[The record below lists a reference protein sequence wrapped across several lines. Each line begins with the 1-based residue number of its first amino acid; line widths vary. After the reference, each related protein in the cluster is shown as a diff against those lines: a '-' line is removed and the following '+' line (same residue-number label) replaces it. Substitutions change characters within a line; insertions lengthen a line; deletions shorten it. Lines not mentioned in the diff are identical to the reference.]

1 MAENI
6 FLETERLILRRFSID
21 DVDHIA
27 ALDGDPEVM
36 RYVADGL
43 PKTRRDAEEAVPR
56 VLLNY
61 GKFPGLGIWNAKEK
75 PHLAFTGWF
84 ALKYIPKTEE
94 IEVGYRLM
102 KSAWGRG
109 LATEG
114 ARAMLRYGFCERR
127 LHRIVAV
134 THPDNAASQ
143 RVLRKLGLEY
153 RGIGHYY
160 GRDVSYF
167 VIERERYPAP

>member
-1 MAENI
+1 MSENI
-6 FLETERLILRRFSID
+6 FLETERLILRRFTMD

-27 ALDGDPEVM
+27 AQDGDPEVM

-43 PKTRRDAEEAVPR
+43 PKTRRDAEEGVAR

-61 GKFPGLGIWNAKEK
+61 EKFPGLGIWIAEEK
-75 PHLAFTGWF
+75 PHLAFAGWF

-114 ARAMLRYGFCERR
+114 ARAMLRYGFGERG
-127 LHRIVAV
+127 LDALSPSRIPTMPRRNGCCASSAWNIGASA
-134 THPDNAASQ
+134 TTTAARFHTS
-143 RVLRKLGLEY
+143 
-153 RGIGHYY
+153 
-160 GRDVSYF
+160 
-167 VIERERYPAP
+167 